1 MKSLIDDGPGPDH
14 GHGSAAAGWLETTAS
29 RNNLSGRPSVGA
41 PRMLICGDIGGTKV
55 LLALAEFKDGAI
67 HFRLQR
73 RYMTK
78 DYPGLD
84 AMFADFMRI
93 ASDAALYPGD
103 ITGGCLAVA
112 GPVAEHGRS
121 AKLTNLPWEID
132 AAALAGAHGTGPIRL
147 VNDFA
152 AAAAGIDAM
161 GPDSLV
167 ELQKGEVQQRGA
179 RLVIGAG
186 TGLGTATL
194 VWHGGTEGG
203 YRPQPGEGGHMSFA
217 PVDVIQDRLVGFLR
231 ESGQRATNEHMV
243 SGPGLVNVYRFF
255 LRGGKAGN
263 ADAGPEQIAQDA
275 LADPQSAAGLALDL
289 FFRAY
294 GQVAGDLALAVL
306 ARGGVYI
313 AGGIAARILPQLQSS
328 SFVAAFNDKAPQ
340 EALVRRFPIRVVTDL
355 DLGLKGAARIAAG
368 LPKAA
373 QN

>member
-14 GHGSAAAGWLETTAS
+14 SHGSDTAGWLEITAS
-29 RNNLSGRPSVGA
+29 RNNLSGRASAGS

-55 LLALAEFKDGAI
+55 LLALAEFKDGAM
-67 HFRLQR
+67 HFRLRR
-73 RYMTK
+73 RYLTK

-93 ASDAALYPGD
+93 AGDAALYPGD

-121 AKLTNLPWEID
+121 ARLTNLPWEID

-152 AAAAGIDAM
+152 AAAAGIDAI
-161 GPDSLV
+161 GADALV
-167 ELQKGEVQQRGA
+167 DLQKGEPQARGA

-194 VWHGGTEGG
+194 VWHGGAEGG

-217 PVDVIQDRLVGFLR
+217 PVDATQDQLVAYLR
-231 ESGQRATNEHMV
+231 GRGERATNEHVV
-243 SGPGLVNVYRFF
+243 SGMGLANIHQFF
-255 LRGGKAGN
+255 LSMGKPGTPG
-263 ADAGPEQIAQDA
+263 ADPEQIAKDA
-275 LADPQSAAGLALDL
+275 LADPQGAAGLALDL

-294 GQVAGDLALAVL
+294 GQVAGDLALAAL

-313 AGGIAARILPQLQSS
+313 AGGIAARILPQLQASG
-328 SFVAAFNDKAPQ
+328 FVAAFNDKAPQ
-340 EALVRRFPIRVVTDL
+340 DALVRRFPVRVVTDL

-368 LPKAA
+368 LP
-373 QN
+373 QV